1 MSGTWHNI
9 GEVRSVNPARRELR
23 IRVERGRA
31 QALEGHDWI
40 WVKAGRRDPVRYRAE
55 SIRKSGDG
63 LAAVLVAG
71 VPRDEVRTMTGARV
85 VTEVAIAPTKD
96 AYAVDDLVGL
106 ILAERG
112 VDLGRVV
119 DAMETPA
126 HEVVEIE
133 RPDGSR
139 AMVPLAAELVD
150 AIDFD
155 TGRINM
161 NDAPMVESAA
171 AASG

>member
-1 MSGTWHNI
+1 MSGTWHNV

-23 IRVERGRA
+23 IRVERGRLPA
-31 QALEGHDWI
+31 VEGQDWI
-40 WVKAGRRDPVRYRAE
+40 WIKAGRREPVRYRAT
-55 SIRKSGDG
+55 SVRKKGDG
-63 LAAVLVAG
+63 VTAVLAVG
-71 VPRDEVRTMTGARV
+71 VPRDEVRTMTGAWV

-96 AYAVDDLVGL
+96 AYALDDLVGL
-106 ILAERG
+106 VLAERG
-112 VDLGRVV
+112 VDIGTIV

-150 AIDFD
+150 VVDFD
-155 TGRINM
+155 AGRIEM
-161 NDAPMVESAA
+161 NDAPMVESAS

>member
-1 MSGTWHNI
+1 MSSTWHNI

-23 IRVERGRA
+23 IRVARA
-31 QALEGHDWI
+31 RLSAVEGQDWI
-40 WVKAGRRDPVRYRAE
+40 WIKAGRHDPVRYRAT
-55 SIRKSGDG
+55 SVRKMGDG
-63 LAAVLVAG
+63 VTAVLAVG

-85 VTEVAIAPTKD
+85 VTEVEIVPTND
-96 AYAVDDLVGL
+96 AYVIDDLVGL
-106 ILAERG
+106 TLAERG
-112 VDLGRVV
+112 VDIGIVV

-139 AMVPLAAELVD
+139 AMVPLAVELVD

-155 TGRINM
+155 AGRIDM
-161 NDAPMVESAA
+161 KDAPMVESAA